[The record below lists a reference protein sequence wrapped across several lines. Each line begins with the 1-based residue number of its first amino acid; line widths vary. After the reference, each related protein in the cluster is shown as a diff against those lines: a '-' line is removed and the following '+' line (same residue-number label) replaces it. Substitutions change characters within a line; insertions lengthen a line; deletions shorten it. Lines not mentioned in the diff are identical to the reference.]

1 MTPSTLAYASL
12 LMGKKVIG
20 VKTQKEINLVVSKSK
35 PNSVSSPSPSKTA
48 IATLLEKKKRSKR
61 LLFQK

>member
-48 IATLLEKKKRSKR
+48 IATLLEKKRSKK